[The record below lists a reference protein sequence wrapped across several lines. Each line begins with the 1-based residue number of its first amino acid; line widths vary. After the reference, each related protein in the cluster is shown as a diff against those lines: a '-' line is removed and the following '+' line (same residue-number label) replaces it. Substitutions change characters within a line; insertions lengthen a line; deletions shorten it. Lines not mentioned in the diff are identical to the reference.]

1 PTSTARTHPRFG
13 TGPGR
18 PEPVAV
24 VHVLTVN
31 AGSSSL
37 KLRVL
42 DDADR
47 TVAEAQF
54 DGEPAPGAVA
64 GFVDS
69 VPSIDAVGHRVVHGG
84 AAFTRSV
91 LLDDEAVA
99 GIERLSEL
107 APLHNPPAVAWIR
120 CLARLRP
127 GIPAVACFDTAFH
140 AGMPPAASTY
150 AIPWEWTQAGVRRF
164 GFHGLSHAYAGRR
177 AAELLGRPPG
187 DLRIVSCHLGAGS
200 SLAALAFGMSVDTTM
215 GFTPVEGLVMAT
227 RSGSVDPGALLWL
240 QTRFGLSPDEMAD
253 RLERSSGLLGI
264 SGISGDMR
272 RVLEAAGRGD
282 DRARLAIDTWTHRLR
297 SAVGAMAAAMGG
309 VDVVVFTGG
318 VGEHN
323 PGLRERVCDGLAFL
337 GLALD
342 PERNRSA
349 EGDADLSAE
358 DAAVRSLLVRAREDL
373 EIAREVRQV
382 LGRAPA

>member
-1 PTSTARTHPRFG
+1 M
-13 TGPGR
+13 
-18 PEPVAV
+18 
-24 VHVLTVN
+24 HVLTVN

-42 DDADR
+42 DGADA
-47 TVAEAQF
+47 TVGAAHF
-54 DGEPAPGAVA
+54 DGDPGADAVR

-91 LLDDEAVA
+91 LLDEAAVA

-107 APLHNPPAVAWIR
+107 APLHNPAAVAWIR
-120 CLARLRP
+120 SLAALRP

-164 GFHGLSHAYAGRR
+164 GFHGLSHAYAARR
-177 AAELLGRPPG
+177 AAALLGRSPG
-187 DLRIVSCHLGAGS
+187 DLRVVSCHLGAGS
-200 SLAALAFGMSVDTTM
+200 SVAAVASGRSVDTTM
-215 GFTPVEGLVMAT
+215 GFTPIEGLVMAT
-227 RSGSVDPGALLWL
+227 RSGSVDPGAVLWL

-253 RLERSSGLLGI
+253 RLERASGLLGL

-272 RVLEAAGRGD
+272 RVVEAAGRGD
-282 DRARLAIDTWTHRLR
+282 ARARLAIDTWTHRLR
-297 SAVGAMAAAMGG
+297 GAVGAMAAAMGG
-309 VDVVVFTGG
+309 VDALVFTGG

-323 PGLRERVCDGLAFL
+323 PALREGVCGGLAFL
-337 GLALD
+337 GVDLD
-342 PERNRSA
+342 PARNDA
-349 EGDADLSAE
+349 AVDDADLSE
-358 DAAVRSLLVRAREDL
+358 EAATVRVLLVRAREDL

-382 LGRAPA
+382 LGSAPGTG